1 MEDAEDGGE
10 LAVAMLDM
18 WDKEGVVSTAL
29 EEEDI
34 EVAVRVERGS
44 GTVDSIEAELREGDP
59 G

>member
-1 MEDAEDGGE
+1 MEDDGGE
-10 LAVAMLDM
+10 LAVAMLEM

-34 EVAVRVERGS
+34 EVAVRVERGL